1 MRSRTQ
7 GSKIRHK
14 TKPRPPSKTAR
25 IRYPPKNPIQKQQDK
40 RECSVNNFAVSFAHA
55 VANDSTG
62 KCGEKEGWPPAGGTE
77 PEIRER

>member
-1 MRSRTQ
+1 M
-7 GSKIRHK
+7 
-14 TKPRPPSKTAR
+14 
-25 IRYPPKNPIQKQQDK
+25 
-40 RECSVNNFAVSFAHA
+40 NNFAVSFAHA